1 MKPALNTHKPAPRG
15 KEQVKTALIEAG
27 IKLFSERG
35 MSSVSV
41 RDLADEAGV
50 NHSLLFRHFGDKKA
64 LIKAVFEQRFKLLGE
79 FNDSMT
85 TDGDVMLETSIRA
98 VMQDQALWRLMTFAA
113 LEGEFDALHS
123 IPSPYMQST
132 LKQLKLRQKNNQIY
146 DGVEAEVLLGS
157 GFALGLGWAIFR
169 KTLMVMAGAQERDF
183 EEIRV
188 QVDKLWEDI
197 LKPR

>member
-1 MKPALNTHKPAPRG
+1 MKPTVNEKKAAPRG
-15 KEQVKTALIEAG
+15 KEQVKAALIDAG

-79 FNDSMT
+79 YNESMT
-85 TDGDVMLETSIRA
+85 TDGDVMLEASIRA

-113 LEGEFDALHS
+113 LEGEFDVLHFLS
-123 IPSPYMQST
+123 LTAGLQPGLHQSRKST
-132 LKQLKLRQKNNQIY
+132 DQKWC
-146 DGVEAEVLLGS
+146 V
-157 GFALGLGWAIFR
+157 FR
-169 KTLMVMAGAQERDF
+169 SRLPHRPRPAS
-183 EEIRV
+183 
-188 QVDKLWEDI
+188 
-197 LKPR
+197 KPRAA